1 MVSALSKHWWMLAL
15 RGVFAILFGV
25 LALIWPGLALTTL
38 VLLFGAYALVDGA
51 AAIITAFSHRETNK
65 SWWILALEGLVGV
78 LAGIGT
84 FIYPGIT
91 ALILLTLIAVWAIMT
106 GVMEI
111 IAAVRLR
118 EEIEGE
124 FLLGLSG
131 LASVIFGVLM
141 LLFPG
146 GGALAVITVIAV
158 YAIIF
163 GVILIALGLRLRN
176 TSPTVSASV

>member
-1 MVSALSKHWWMLAL
+1 MVSTLSKHWWMLAL
-15 RGVFAILFGV
+15 RGVLAILFGV
-25 LALIWPGLALTTL
+25 LALIWPGLALEVL
-38 VLLFGAYALVDGA
+38 VLLFGAYALVDGV
-51 AAIITAFSHRETNK
+51 AAIFTAFSNRETNK

-78 LAGIGT
+78 IAGILT
-84 FIYPGIT
+84 FVYPGIT
-91 ALILLTLIAVWAIMT
+91 ALVLLTVIAVWAIMT

-111 IAAVRLR
+111 IAAIRLR

-131 LASVIFGVLM
+131 LASVIFGVLV

-146 GGALAVITVIAV
+146 GGALAVVWMIAI

-163 GVILIALGLRLRN
+163 GVLLIALGLRFRN
-176 TSPTVSASV
+176 TSTTVSSSV